1 MYYVIRTREP
11 APDVVLIVDTS
22 TNDTLSR
29 ILKYEELLPL
39 PSQPYIIICTNI
51 VVVIV
56 NYFGMEALISIDYHF
71 HCRLT

>member
-1 MYYVIRTREP
+1 MYYVIRTCEP

-29 ILKYEELLPL
+29 ILKKYEELLPL
-39 PSQPYIIICTNI
+39 PSQPYIICTNI
-51 VVVIV
+51 VVIV